1 MDVSTILLPN
11 FASHPIKSTSTG
23 SIVDVEPRYQDAHL
37 EIDVAHKL
45 AHLGSRPLPLT
56 RKEYELLLLLVDPR
70 EVLLMRV
77 WGYGSE
83 IRTRTLDVHVR
94 RLRKRLGT
102 FRAPYIETI
111 FGIGYR
117 FQPFRASGR
126 FQPGAPVS
134 AIALS
139 A

>member
-1 MDVSTILLPN
+1 MTKSNDIETMLAGALP
-11 FASHPIKSTSTG
+11 F
-23 SIVDVEPRYQDAHL
+23 RYEDAHL
-37 EIDVAHKL
+37 EIDVANKIIRL
-45 AHLGSRPLPLT
+45 DSRPLPFT
-56 RKEYELLLLLVDPR
+56 RKEYELLLMLVENAGEVVPR

-94 RLRKRLGT
+94 RLRKRLGSYS
-102 FRAPYIETI
+102 APYIETI

-117 FQPFRASGR
+117 FQPFRASRR

>member
-1 MDVSTILLPN
+1 MTKSNDIEAMHAGALP
-11 FASHPIKSTSTG
+11 F
-23 SIVDVEPRYQDAHL
+23 RYQDAHL
-37 EIDVAHKL
+37 EIDVANKIIQL
-45 AHLGSRPLPLT
+45 DSRPLPLT
-56 RKEYELLLLLVDPR
+56 RKEYELLLLLVENAGEVVPR

-94 RLRKRLGT
+94 RLRKRLGSYSL
-102 FRAPYIETI
+102 PYIETI

-117 FQPFRASGR
+117 FQPFRASRR
-126 FQPGAPVS
+126 FQPELPAF